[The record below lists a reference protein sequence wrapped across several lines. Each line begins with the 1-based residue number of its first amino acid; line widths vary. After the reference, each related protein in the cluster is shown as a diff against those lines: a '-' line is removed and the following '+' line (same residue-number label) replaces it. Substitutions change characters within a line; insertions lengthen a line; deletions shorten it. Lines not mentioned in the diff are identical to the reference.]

1 MWKYF
6 EINIITPFCYFLL
19 IFFFYI
25 LWLLHFSFNSS
36 INMFVMAFQHM
47 KLKQMQRQ

>member
-6 EINIITPFCYFLL
+6 EINIITPFCYFLW
-19 IFFFYI
+19 IFFIYCGYCI
-25 LWLLHFSFNSS
+25 FSFNSNV
-36 INMFVMAFQHM
+36 NMFVMAFQHM